1 MCQQR
6 ISTKHRRYKKE
17 PSGSCRVRMYKW
29 NENSLKGKRKI
40 FKEIGAENFPNLM
53 KVINVKEL
61 QVE

>member
-1 MCQQR
+1 
-6 ISTKHRRYKKE
+6 
-17 PSGSCRVRMYKW
+17 MYKW

-40 FKEIGAENFPNLM
+40 FKEIVAENFPNLM